1 MVSCPDAVRITRQ
14 GRPRALR
21 VLEGVTRLALAIFS
35 TGLWG
40 NPHLA
45 GNRKSSWDQSIDR
58 ESSPAAQAPRL
69 SGAPWSAPPTRD
81 LPSAIRGLLFIQHM
95 RYKSGY
101 NLFHLLL
108 MTVPEKEFKPFLF
121 IATKLFKRNKCITL
135 NSVA

>member
-1 MVSCPDAVRITRQ
+1 MVSCPDTVRITRQ

-21 VLEGVTRLALAIFS
+21 VLEGVTGLALAIFS

-45 GNRKSSWDQSIDR
+45 GNRKSSWDQSVDR
-58 ESSPAAQAPRL
+58 VL
-69 SGAPWSAPPTRD
+69 SRGPGTAFIGAPWSAPPTRD
-81 LPSAIRGLLFIQHM
+81 LPSATRGLLFIQHT

-101 NLFHLLL
+101 NLFRLLL